1 MGKRTIMLTSFIS
14 GVFGPMLYTR
24 KLNVWLVPAIIAVE
38 LTTFIGYKALV
49 TGTNID
55 ILAQTLKSHALEKLE
70 SIHQNNRY
78 PLGHTPANLNPSVYE
93 YAAICYYCF
102 GIDINDAV
110 LLGYYLDLNPEYI
123 PGLTNWSEYFPH
135 IARHLLMTNADGVT
149 VINPASVAEMLNLA
163 SEELAQRQ
171 DIINANGGT
180 ANGFH
185 NNKMLWDNRLF
196 VLDPPTESLGNVSQ
210 NSQQSLIAG
219 NVNQPAIIN
228 AENNE

>member
-14 GVFGPMLYTR
+14 GVCGPMLYTR
-24 KLNVWLVPAIIAVE
+24 KFNVWFIPTIIAVG

-55 ILAQTLKSHALEKLE
+55 VLAQTLKSHALEKLE
-70 SIHQNNRY
+70 SLHKNNRY
-78 PLGHTPANLNPSVYE
+78 PLGHTPADLNPMVYE

-123 PGLTNWSEYFPH
+123 PGLTNWAEYFPH
-135 IARHLLMTNADGVT
+135 IARHLLMTNADGVN
-149 VINPASVAEMLNLA
+149 VINPDAVASMQNLA
-163 SEELAQRQ
+163 SEELLQRL
-171 DIINANGGT
+171 DIINANGGM
-180 ANGFH
+180 ANGLH
-185 NNKMLWDNRLF
+185 NNKMLWDNRLL
-196 VLDPPTESLGNVSQ
+196 VLDPPTESL
-210 NSQQSLIAG
+210 NSQQLVIAG
-219 NVNQPAIIN
+219 TTNQPAIIN